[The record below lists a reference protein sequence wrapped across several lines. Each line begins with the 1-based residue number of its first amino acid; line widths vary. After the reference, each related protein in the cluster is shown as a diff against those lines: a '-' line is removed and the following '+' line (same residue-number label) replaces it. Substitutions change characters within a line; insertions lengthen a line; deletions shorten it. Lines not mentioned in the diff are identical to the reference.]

1 MQSGYYLIPKRLEA
15 AVRYAYWDPDTKA
28 SEDLIKEFDA
38 SLTYTFQSTYD
49 HKIVF
54 QYTTVTMGTGG
65 FAAGRSAPDAVNVG
79 TTGGVPNVFV
89 VDGPGT
95 GSGQDLVSQ
104 AFMVQYQIFF

>member
-1 MQSGYYLIPKRLEA
+1 
-15 AVRYAYWDPDTKA
+15 
-28 SEDLIKEFDA
+28 
-38 SLTYTFQSTYD
+38 
-49 HKIVF
+49 
-54 QYTTVTMGTGG
+54 MGTGG

-104 AFMVQYQIFF
+104 AFMIQYQMFF